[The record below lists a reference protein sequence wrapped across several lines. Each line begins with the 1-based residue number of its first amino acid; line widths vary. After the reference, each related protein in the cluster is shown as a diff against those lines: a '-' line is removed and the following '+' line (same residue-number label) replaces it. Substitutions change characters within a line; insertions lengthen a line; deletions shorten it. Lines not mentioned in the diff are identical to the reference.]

1 MWKCSL
7 DIDLLLTRWSL
18 RFYEIIISVGF
29 CILVW
34 KLEEIKRFFQLFFEI
49 GGRERKTK
57 MELESD
63 NLEEERGEHR
73 DELRKIF
80 FGTVAREQSFVVFIR
95 YCFNYSNMKR

>member
-1 MWKCSL
+1 M
-7 DIDLLLTRWSL
+7 
-18 RFYEIIISVGF
+18 
-29 CILVW
+29 W

-80 FGTVAREQSFVVFIR
+80 LERWHANNHLLFSLSTVPITV
-95 YCFNYSNMKR
+95 NMKR

>member
-1 MWKCSL
+1 MFSRYSSSV
-7 DIDLLLTRWSL
+7 DLLVNL

-34 KLEEIKRFFQLFFEI
+34 KLEEIKRFFQLFWNWRT
-49 GGRERKTK
+49 REKEK

-63 NLEEERGEHR
+63 NLEEKKRGQHR

-80 FGTVAREQSFVVFIR
+80 FGTMAREHLLFQLK
-95 YCFNYSNMKR
+95 Y